1 MKKIIEGKERGIKM
15 NLTSNLKNLI
25 EIYGVD
31 GAMQAIDVMLTQEIE
46 SIEELN
52 DCIAEEISYAAESN

>member
-1 MKKIIEGKERGIKM
+1 M